1 MAHEPGL
8 RERKKQLTR
17 RRIEAAALELF
28 ARDGFDATTVEAI
41 AEAALR
47 PNLRV
52 VRERTQDELD
62 LQAYHR
68 IRSQSVSRFT
78 TTISQI
84 RAFLIERGIAVQAGA
99 HAL

>member
-1 MAHEPGL
+1 MKGQ
-8 RERKKQLTR
+8 KN
-17 RRIEAAALELF
+17 
-28 ARDGFDATTVEAI
+28 GYNDAEAI